1 MEDEA
6 TSGSWV
12 LTLLL
17 LVACVFLL
25 LWKGWPMCRE
35 RFFAA
40 FMDHFNRSAHDQ
52 LEAVK
57 RVNFASLRTAASHDP
72 ELRRMNA
79 LRVLEVGVGTG
90 TNFAYYPDGTHLVA
104 VEPNPH
110 FKPYYDHN
118 RHQFPNIQSEEV
130 IVCSVEEMDMVE
142 SSSVD
147 VVVSTF
153 VFCSVT
159 NTKKVLQQI
168 LRVLVPG
175 GRFYFYEHIAE
186 FDTKRHATRRKAQ
199 ELLSRLGIWP
209 FIFAGCMVNRDML
222 EDIQQAGFSKVQ
234 AQRFCSPFEQLL
246 FQMVKPSLMGMAQK
260 GEAFAVKSYTCPG
273 TH

>member
-79 LRVLEVGVGTG
+79 LRVLEVGVGT
-90 TNFAYYPDGTHLVA
+90 
-104 VEPNPH
+104 
-110 FKPYYDHN
+110 
-118 RHQFPNIQSEEV
+118 
-130 IVCSVEEMDMVE
+130 VEEMDMVE